1 MKIANVVVRKSN
13 EEPNWTGLCTWL
25 KERRPDIVALQKI
38 GSIFPKKESFLDL
51 GYKSRFLSGPRWYLG
66 VAVLSCQKLPQPK
79 LRNCRLAGA
88 EQDGPRFLTV
98 DIGGFWV
105 SSLYAPYGPLK
116 SKPGDTRPKHERA
129 IERRVAWLNRLQDHI
144 YNNGYHSRDSLL
156 CGDFNVKVRAD
167 GPLKQND
174 KFYSDKEQDALESL
188 MNLDFRDLYR
198 EKNPNEKGHTR
209 GYDKRHSEG
218 TSRLHLILASMSLKD
233 HLRSACVDVESK
245 CRPRE
250 DAPPLVVDLDVDL

>member
-13 EEPNWTGLCTWL
+13 EKPNWTGLCTWL

-38 GSIFPKKESFLDL
+38 GSNLPKKEIFLDL
-51 GYKSRFLSGPRWYLG
+51 GYESRFLSGPHWYLG

-79 LRNCRLAGA
+79 IRDCQLAGA

-98 DIGGFWV
+98 DIGGLWV
-105 SSLYAPYGPLK
+105 SSLYAPYGPLR
-116 SKPGDTRPKHERA
+116 SKPGDKIPKHERA
-129 IERRVAWLNRLQDHI
+129 IERRVAWLNRLHDHV
-144 YNNGYHSRDSLL
+144 YNNGYHNRNSLL
-156 CGDFNVKVRAD
+156 CGDFNVKVKAD
-167 GPLKQND
+167 GPLRKND
-174 KFYSDKEQDALESL
+174 KFYSEKEQAALEKL
-188 MNLDFRDLYR
+188 GFLDLYR
-198 EKNPNEKGHTR
+198 AKHCNSKKNPGHTR
-209 GYDKRHSEG
+209 GFDQHPKG

-245 CRPRE
+245 RGPRQ